1 MKTFLSNYIPFFLTE
16 GKPKTKDKDTNS

>member
-1 MKTFLSNYIPFFLTE
+1 MKTFLSNYIPLFLTE